1 MRIINSD
8 TFFAFLIEEISAGKT
23 VTIRAKGTSM
33 LPFIHENDIL
43 QLVPLCKTELK
54 KMDIILFK
62 YKDSYLLHRIVKKN
76 NEILLLQGDAVAK
89 HTEKI
94 KIENAVAL
102 LQQIKRKNG
111 KIIKCKS
118 LKWRLLS
125 YLWYILLPFRSLLL
139 KVYKKIILYESK

>member
-1 MRIINSD
+1 MRIIDSD
-8 TFFAFLIEEISAGKT
+8 NFFAFLIEEISAGKT

-94 KIENAVAL
+94 KI
-102 LQQIKRKNG
+102 
-111 KIIKCKS
+111 
-118 LKWRLLS
+118 
-125 YLWYILLPFRSLLL
+125 
-139 KVYKKIILYESK
+139 

>member
-1 MRIINSD
+1 
-8 TFFAFLIEEISAGKT
+8 
-23 VTIRAKGTSM
+23 
-33 LPFIHENDIL
+33 
-43 QLVPLCKTELK
+43 
-54 KMDIILFK
+54 MDIILFK